1 MRAMTSMELKP
12 ITRAGIPAALQKA
25 ERYRLLNDS
34 TAAESICLD
43 VLRVEPENQHAL
55 VTLLLSI
62 TDQFPEDAVDAVKRA
77 RDVLP
82 RLGDDYKRAYYAGII
97 AERKAKAVLRL
108 GGPGADDVAHEWF
121 QDAMRWYERAE
132 AIRPA
137 GNDEAILRWN
147 TCQRM
152 LGRHEPRAATR
163 EELTPVLG
171 E

>member
-1 MRAMTSMELKP
+1 MELKP
-12 ITRAGIPAALQKA
+12 ITREAIPAALHKA

-43 VLRVEPENQHAL
+43 VLGVEPGNQQAL

-62 TDQFPEDAVDAVKRA
+62 TDQFVDDPGDAVTRA

-82 RLGDDYKRAYYAGII
+82 RLNDDYKRAYYAGII
-97 AERKAKAVLRL
+97 AERKAKALVRL
-108 GGPGADDVAHEWF
+108 GGPGADDVAHDWF
-121 QDAMRWYERAE
+121 RDAMRWYEKAE
-132 AIRPA
+132 GLRPA

-147 TCQRM
+147 TCARM
-152 LGRHEPRAATR
+152 LGRHEPKATTR
-163 EELTPVLG
+163 EELFPVLG

>member
-1 MRAMTSMELKP
+1 MELKP
-12 ITRAGIPAALQKA
+12 ITKEGVSAALHKA

-43 VLRVEPENQHAL
+43 ILRVDPRNQQAL
-55 VTLLLSI
+55 VMLLLSI
-62 TDQFPEDAVDAVKRA
+62 TDQFADDPSHGAQRA

-82 RLGDDYKRAYYAGII
+82 SLTDDYKRAYYTGII
-97 AERKAKAVLRL
+97 AERRAKALLRR
-108 GGPGADDVAHEWF
+108 GEMGAAEVAHEGLHE
-121 QDAMRWYERAE
+121 AMRWYEKAE

-147 TCQRM
+147 TCAR
-152 LGRHEPRAATR
+152 LLDRHERPLATR
-163 EELTPVLG
+163 EEFEPALG

>member
-1 MRAMTSMELKP
+1 MDLKP
-12 ITRAGIPAALQKA
+12 ITRDAIPSALQKA

-34 TAAESICLD
+34 SAAESICLD
-43 VLRVEPENQHAL
+43 ILGVEGDNQPAL

-62 TDQFPEDAVDAVKRA
+62 TDQLLEDTGDSVKRA

-82 RLGDDYKRAYYAGII
+82 RLKDDYKRAYYAGII
-97 AERKAKAVLRL
+97 AERKAKALLHL
-108 GGPGADDVAHEWF
+108 GGPGADQVAYDWF
-121 QDAMRWYERAE
+121 RDAMRWYEKAE

-147 TCQRM
+147 TCARM
-152 LGRHEPRAATR
+152 LDRHEPKR
-163 EELTPVLG
+163 ETNQELEPVLG